1 VSVTERT
8 REIGVRRALG
18 ARRRHILLQFLA
30 EALVITSFGGVA
42 GILLTA
48 LVVHFAGVQPFL
60 ADLIGDPSRGTDIH
74 LVLTPDVLIV
84 TTLILMVTGI
94 LSGLWPALRASR
106 LDPIE
111 SLRYE

>member
-1 VSVTERT
+1 LTVFL
-8 REIGVRRALG
+8 VR
-18 ARRRHILLQFLA
+18 I
-30 EALVITSFGGVA
+30 
-42 GILLTA
+42 
-48 LVVHFAGVQPFL
+48 AGVQPFL
-60 ADLIGDPSRGTDIH
+60 ADLIGDPSRGTDIR
-74 LVLTPDVLIV
+74 LVLTPDVLIA